1 MNTLKLVE
9 HDSDRSSDGSFSL
22 YLTIDGVEF
31 ELYGGSFDP
40 SSSSG
45 RSNKLSK
52 LRAKANRVALEL
64 GIEVEEDIY

>member
-31 ELYGGSFDP
+31 ELYGEI
-40 SSSSG
+40 G
-45 RSNKLSK
+45 RASC
-52 LRAKANRVALEL
+52 RERV
-64 GIEVEEDIY
+64 